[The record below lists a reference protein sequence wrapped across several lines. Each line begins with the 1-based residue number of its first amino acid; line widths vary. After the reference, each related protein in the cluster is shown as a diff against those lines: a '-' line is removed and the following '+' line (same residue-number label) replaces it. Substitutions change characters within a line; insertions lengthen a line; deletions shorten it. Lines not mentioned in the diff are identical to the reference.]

1 MSRLQSQHRAWLT
14 QHGDQGHAMSPA
26 WVLPHGLQHGTCP
39 SLLNMEQGLAVWF
52 VWGLHGAH
60 RAGEAA
66 QRSGPACTGDSVVP
80 SPSGCSWRGE

>member
-1 MSRLQSQHRAWLT
+1 
-14 QHGDQGHAMSPA
+14 MSPA
-26 WVLPHGLQHGTCP
+26 RVLPHGLQHGTCP